1 MNIASILLEIEISP
15 QCMKLRRILFK
26 QHRLIL
32 DDVSDD
38 NDNAEATTEVVTIW
52 RSLINTLRSEG
63 VAFQML
69 R

>member
-1 MNIASILLEIEISP
+1 MNIASILLEIELFP
-15 QCMKLRRILFK
+15 QCIKLRRILFK
-26 QHRLIL
+26 EHRLIL